1 MNTGPSLDM
10 EATPPSNCAGFSPLL
25 GVLLDGELQAEKTAM
40 LEEHL
45 AVCETCR
52 ERMNLMRAMRGSL
65 KDAVRKNV
73 MSDAMRERMANAMT
87 AERARRQ
94 AREATTVRSWRRY
107 AVQGTVVLS
116 AAAALAFTWR
126 AQVHGGMLTGIRA
139 SPSVLATSRGSL
151 ADLMNEHSHPLP
163 PERTNL
169 AEVRALER
177 YVGVPVNPP
186 KQLEREGAHL
196 VGGRVLNMQQ
206 ERAAMLQYEV
216 GQGPSAQRMSVF
228 IYDPRKIQVTGPSL
242 ASRAVGSSEVQVGR
256 ADGYSVVVTERGG
269 VGYVVATDMDPEAS
283 VRLVAAG
290 NE

>member
-1 MNTGPSLDM
+1 MTAAADNTNHC
-10 EATPPSNCAGFSPLL
+10 ATCSPLL
-25 GVLLDGELQAEKTAM
+25 GVLLDGELAAEKTAM

-45 AVCETCR
+45 GECETCR

-73 MSDAMRERMANAMT
+73 PNDAMRERMKTAML
-87 AERARRQ
+87 AEQARRMT
-94 AREATTVRSWRRY
+94 REATTPRSWRRY
-107 AVQGTVVLS
+107 AAQGGVALG
-116 AAAALAFTWR
+116 AAAALVFVWRSQVNNGAFFARSPQR
-126 AQVHGGMLTGIRA
+126 ALA
-139 SPSVLATSRGSL
+139 SSMVNHDSL
-151 ADLMNEHSHPLP
+151 SNLVAEHSHPLP
-163 PERTNL
+163 PERTAL

-186 KQLEREGAHL
+186 PRLEREGARL

-206 ERAAMLQYEV
+206 ERAAMLQYEM

-242 ASRAVGSSEVQVGR
+242 AARAVGTGEVQVGR

-269 VGYVVATDMDPEAS
+269 VGYVLTTDMDPEAS
-283 VRLVAAG
+283 VHLVG
-290 NE
+290 SD